1 MAVGGA
7 RDTLSGPNQK
17 KQTSA
22 KKSPKC
28 NHANGTLREKVR
40 MKSRVLGELM
50 EKKED
55 NRRVVGGGGAHHE
68 EGGVHHPPGCGDDL
82 ASTSVQRL
90 LSHQSV
96 QDLEL
101 DVPDS

>member
-1 MAVGGA
+1 
-7 RDTLSGPNQK
+7 
-17 KQTSA
+17 
-22 KKSPKC
+22 
-28 NHANGTLREKVR
+28 
-40 MKSRVLGELM
+40 MKSRVSGELM

-55 NRRVVGGGGAHHE
+55 NRRVGGSGGAHHE
-68 EGGVHHPPGCGDDL
+68 EGRVHHPPGCGDDL

-101 DVPDS
+101 DVPDG